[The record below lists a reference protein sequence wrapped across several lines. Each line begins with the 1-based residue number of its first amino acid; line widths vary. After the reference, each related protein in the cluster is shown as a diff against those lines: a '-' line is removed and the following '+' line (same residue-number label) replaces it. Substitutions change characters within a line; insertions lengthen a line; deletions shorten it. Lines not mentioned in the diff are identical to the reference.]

1 MMLSEL
7 ENLVAQY
14 DHGGLTRRQL
24 LQALIVLGTGATMR
38 PTTGLSKNAASHGP
52 VFSARTINHV
62 TLFSAD
68 VSRSKAFYQSLTGL
82 EIRDEAKDFCEFR
95 LEKGFL
101 GIYAAES
108 GATPGFNH
116 FCFGVE
122 HYEPTRALS
131 ALKAAVPDA
140 KPILENGD
148 QVYVHDPDGVRV
160 QFADVTY
167 KR

>member
-7 ENLVAQY
+7 ESLVAQY
-14 DHGGLTRRQL
+14 DAGGLTRRQL
-24 LQALIVLGTGATMR
+24 LQALIVLGAGAAMR
-38 PTTGLSKNAASHGP
+38 PTSASSQTTATTAP
-52 VFSARTINHV
+52 VFKARTINHV
-62 TLFSAD
+62 TLDSAD

-82 EIRDEAKDFCEFR
+82 EIRDEGKDFCEFR

-101 GIYAAES
+101 GIYAAET
-108 GATPGFNH
+108 GTPRGFNH
-116 FCFGVE
+116 FCFGID

-140 KPILENGD
+140 HPTLEFGD
-148 QVYVHDPDGVRV
+148 QVYVNDPDGVRV